1 MKHLYPILLIA
12 VACTTVSAADV
23 YKHEESG
30 LQFQLPK
37 GWTCTEKDNKLFIA
51 NKDKIISCVCGVIP
65 QESAKAIFADIN
77 KFVDSLDGLDDVEVT
92 DGPEKETVN
101 GLEQTWYEGTASYDD
116 ENGTTHE
123 IEWDMTVISGGK
135 AILFLVGTGALDDNE
150 DEYEAFFESIQKIK
164 SDTDATE

>member
-1 MKHLYPILLIA
+1 MKHLFPILLIA
-12 VACTTVSAADV
+12 VTWTTASSSDV

-51 NKDKIISCVCGVIP
+51 NKDKSLSCVGGVIP
-65 QESAKAIFADIN
+65 KEAAKGIFADIN

-116 ENGTTHE
+116 DKDTTHE
-123 IEWDMTVISGGK
+123 IEWDMTIVSGGK
-135 AILFLVGTGALDDNE
+135 GVLFLVGTGALDDNE
-150 DEYEAFFESIQKIK
+150 DDYEAFFESIQKIK
-164 SDTDATE
+164 TDDVSE